1 MARCSFPILVS
12 SQIMR
17 NCATI
22 RFLIP
27 LFFNPSITH
36 RVDFFFYSSRTK
48 LTFSNFFFSNK
59 FVTTE
64 FVWSLYRV
72 NVSTDFE
79 IYFHRQKSNLVF
91 FEKIFSNFPLQTK
104 SLYRVEICEQKFTF
118 VVKNVFF
125 NVRNFSLTSAMQI
138 RTNNGV
144 ENLLFLIY
152 REKQGKNLTD
162 TKFDTIAW
170 KKQRR

>member
-1 MARCSFPILVS
+1 MY
-12 SQIMR
+12 
-17 NCATI
+17 
-22 RFLIP
+22 
-27 LFFNPSITH
+27 
-36 RVDFFFYSSRTK
+36 D
-48 LTFSNFFFSNK
+48 
-59 FVTTE
+59 
-64 FVWSLYRV
+64 LYI

-125 NVRNFSLTSAMQI
+125 NVRNFSLTSATEI

>member
-1 MARCSFPILVS
+1 
-12 SQIMR
+12 MR

-27 LFFNPSITH
+27 LFSIHPSLAVSI
-36 RVDFFFYSSRTK
+36 FFFYSSRTK

-64 FVWSLYRV
+64 FVRSLYRV

-125 NVRNFSLTSAMQI
+125 NVRNFSLTSMRRKFARI
-138 RTNNGV
+138 T
-144 ENLLFLIY
+144 ESKIY
-152 REKQGKNLTD
+152 FFSYIEKSKE
-162 TKFDTIAW
+162 KI
-170 KKQRR
+170 